1 MRKAAIILVVLIA
14 AVVNLGY
21 TQKPAIVTK
30 TEPGWTKIGEIT
42 ASFKM
47 QDESIVVLGADEFDA
62 IKLKVT
68 DAPINIERVQVFY
81 ESGDMEELDVRSS
94 LNAGSETRV
103 MNLEQPNRDIKK
115 VAFTYKTQP
124 NYNGEKAH
132 VELYGLKTH
141 EHRDGDK
148 SYRDDNNDGK
158 NDLEEARDEVR
169 EDARE
174 ARDEVREETREARD
188 EVREDAREARD
199 EVKEESKEAREELR
213 EEANQAE
220 ENAEDAGQT
229 FGQAVS
235 EAAAKV
241 EATITDDVYDGKY
254 GPDGQKV
261 FIDDDGTYYY
271 VNYKG
276 DKIKI
281 TKLEMRDNR
290 PKKNDK

>member
-1 MRKAAIILVVLIA
+1 MRKAAIIFVVLIA
-14 AVVNLGY
+14 AIVKFGFA
-21 TQKPAIVTK
+21 QKPAVVTK

-81 ESGDMEELDVRSS
+81 ESGDMEELDVSS
-94 LNAGSETRV
+94 ELSAGGETRV
-103 MNLEQPNRDIKK
+103 LNLEQPNRDIKK
-115 VAFTYKTQP
+115 VAFTYKTLP

-132 VELYGLKTH
+132 VELHGLKTR
-141 EHRDGDK
+141 EHKDGDK

-158 NDLEEARDEVR
+158 NDLEDARDEVR

-174 ARDEVREETREARD
+174 G
-188 EVREDAREARD
+188 RD
-199 EVKEESKEAREELR
+199 EVKEESREAREELK

-220 ENAEDAGQT
+220 ENAENAGRT

-261 FIDDDGTYYY
+261 YIEDDGSYYY
-271 VNYKG
+271 INYKG
-276 DKIKI
+276 DKVKI
-281 TKLEMRDNR
+281 TKLEMRDNK
-290 PKKNDK
+290 PKKDDK

>member
-14 AVVNLGY
+14 AIVNVGY
-21 TQKPAIVTK
+21 AQKPAVVTK

-81 ESGDMEELDVRSS
+81 ESGDMEELDVRSELS
-94 LNAGSETRV
+94 AGGETRA
-103 MNLEQPNRDIKK
+103 MKLEQPNRDIKK
-115 VAFTYKTQP
+115 VAFTYKTLP
-124 NYNGEKAH
+124 NYSGEKAH
-132 VELYGLKTH
+132 VELHGLKTR
-141 EHRDGDK
+141 EHHDGEK
-148 SYRDDNNDGK
+148 SYRDDDNDGK
-158 NDLEEARDEVR
+158 NDVKEARDEVR

-174 ARDEVREETREARD
+174 ARDEVRE
-188 EVREDAREARD
+188 DAREARD
-199 EVKEESKEAREELR
+199 EIKEESKEARDELKD
-213 EEANQAE
+213 EANEVEEDAE
-220 ENAEDAGQT
+220 EAGQT

-241 EATITDDVYDGKY
+241 EAAITDDVYDGKY

-261 FIDDDGTYYY
+261 YIDDDGTYYY
-271 VNYKG
+271 INYKG
-276 DKIKI
+276 DKVKI
-281 TKLEMRDNR
+281 TKLEMRER
-290 PKKNDK
+290 KPKKDDK

>member
-1 MRKAAIILVVLIA
+1 MRKAAIIFVVLIA
-14 AVVNLGY
+14 AIVKFGY
-21 TQKPAIVTK
+21 AQKPAVVTK

-81 ESGDMEELDVRSS
+81 ESGDMEELDVRSELS
-94 LNAGSETRV
+94 AGGETRV
-103 MNLEQPNRDIKK
+103 LNLEQPNRDIKK
-115 VAFTYKTQP
+115 VAFTYKTLP

-132 VELYGLKTH
+132 VELHGLKTH
-141 EHRDGDK
+141 EHKDGDK
-148 SYRDDNNDGK
+148 SYRDDNKDGK

-174 ARDEVREETREARD
+174 ARDEV
-188 EVREDAREARD
+188 
-199 EVKEESKEAREELR
+199 KEESREAREELK

-220 ENAEDAGQT
+220 ENAENAGRT

-261 FIDDDGTYYY
+261 YIEDDGSYYY
-271 VNYKG
+271 INYKG
-276 DKIKI
+276 DKVKI
-281 TKLEMRDNR
+281 TKLEMRDNK
-290 PKKNDK
+290 PKKDDK